1 MRAAEALELNF
12 IQHVFTIL
20 KQHGRAA
27 IVVPDND
34 SHLPSCSP
42 FGLPVHVAPVPR
54 LRRTAVSFPLGVA
67 LSVMTHPMQLVPPSL
82 DRLPSYVAALKRGWS
97 PDNIKGAA
105 ASIEEIT
112 QIEKDPRSFVESLTD
127 REAKGPPIVLP
138 DGSSAARL
146 PGFRLWL
153 WDTEFCGSI
162 GLRWQPDTSEL
173 PPHVLGHIGYAVVPW
188 KEGRGYAKLALK
200 LMLEHARAQGLEY
213 VEITTDPN
221 NVASR
226 RVIEANGGLLIERF
240 QRPAQYG
247 GTDAVRYRITL

>member
-1 MRAAEALELNF
+1 MSRSFNKPKAEL
-12 IQHVFTIL
+12 
-20 KQHGRAA
+20 
-27 IVVPDND
+27 
-34 SHLPSCSP
+34 
-42 FGLPVHVAPVPR
+42 GL
-54 LRRTAVSFPLGVA
+54 A

-105 ASIEEIT
+105 GSIEELAH
-112 QIEKDPRSFVESLTD
+112 IEKDPRSFVESLTD

-138 DGSSAARL
+138 DGSTAARL

-162 GLRWQPDTSEL
+162 GLRS
-173 PPHVLGHIGYAVVPW
+173 HVLGHIGYAVVPW

-226 RVIEANGGLLIERF
+226 RVIEANGGVLIERF

-247 GTDAVRYRITL
+247 GTDAVRYGITL

>member
-1 MRAAEALELNF
+1 
-12 IQHVFTIL
+12 
-20 KQHGRAA
+20 
-27 IVVPDND
+27 
-34 SHLPSCSP
+34 
-42 FGLPVHVAPVPR
+42 
-54 LRRTAVSFPLGVA
+54 
-67 LSVMTHPMQLVPPSL
+67 MTHPMQLVRPSL
-82 DRLPSYVAALKRGWS
+82 DCLPSYVAALKRGWS
-97 PDNIKGAA
+97 PDNIRGAA
-105 ASIEEIT
+105 ASNDELE
-112 QIEKDPRSFVESLTD
+112 QIEKDPRSFVDSLTD
-127 REAKGPPIVLP
+127 REAKGPPIALP
-138 DGSSAARL
+138 DGTTATRL

-200 LMLEHARAQGLEY
+200 LMLVHARAQGLEY

-226 RVIEANGGLLIERF
+226 RVIEANSGVLIERF

-247 GTDAVRYRITL
+247 GTNAVRYRITL

>member
-1 MRAAEALELNF
+1 
-12 IQHVFTIL
+12 
-20 KQHGRAA
+20 
-27 IVVPDND
+27 
-34 SHLPSCSP
+34 
-42 FGLPVHVAPVPR
+42 
-54 LRRTAVSFPLGVA
+54 
-67 LSVMTHPMQLVPPSL
+67 MTYSMQLVPPSL

-105 ASIEEIT
+105 ASIEELA

-138 DGSSAARL
+138 DGTTAARL

-162 GLRWQPDTSEL
+162 GLRWQPGTSEL
-173 PPHVLGHIGYAVVPW
+173 PAHVLGHIGYAVVPW

-200 LMLEHARAQGLEY
+200 LMLVHARAQGLEY

-226 RVIEANGGLLIERF
+226 RVIEANGGVLIERF
-240 QRPAQYG
+240 HRPVQYG

>member
-1 MRAAEALELNF
+1 
-12 IQHVFTIL
+12 
-20 KQHGRAA
+20 
-27 IVVPDND
+27 
-34 SHLPSCSP
+34 
-42 FGLPVHVAPVPR
+42 
-54 LRRTAVSFPLGVA
+54 
-67 LSVMTHPMQLVPPSL
+67 MTRPMQLVPPSL

-105 ASIEEIT
+105 GSIEELAH
-112 QIEKDPRSFVESLTD
+112 IEKDPRSFVESLTD

-138 DGSSAARL
+138 DGSSATRL

-200 LMLEHARAQGLEY
+200 LMLEHARAQGWN
-213 VEITTDPN
+213 TSK
-221 NVASR
+221 SR
-226 RVIEANGGLLIERF
+226 RTQTMLLPAESLKLTAVSSLTGSRGLRNMAALMLFAIESHSSS
-240 QRPAQYG
+240 QRPCPNQSMKPTAPRQNKFSVFATTPCRG
-247 GTDAVRYRITL
+247 SSLLVRRMLPAP

>member
-1 MRAAEALELNF
+1 
-12 IQHVFTIL
+12 
-20 KQHGRAA
+20 
-27 IVVPDND
+27 
-34 SHLPSCSP
+34 
-42 FGLPVHVAPVPR
+42 
-54 LRRTAVSFPLGVA
+54 
-67 LSVMTHPMQLVPPSL
+67 MTHPMQLVPPSL

-97 PDNIKGAA
+97 SDNIKGAA
-105 ASIEEIT
+105 GSVEELAH
-112 QIEKDPRSFVESLTD
+112 IEKDPRSFVESLTD

-226 RVIEANGGLLIERF
+226 RVIEANGGVLIERF